1 MERAG
6 GGKYVTRESGRLPPP
21 GAGLVHTH
29 THTHTNQ
36 PTSKVVPIVNL
47 LLDAKE
53 KKNDKATNWASQVDG
68 GTPVSVCGYRSLFEY
83 IVHAD
88 VRRQNTPSRRDEK
101 IGLLSLSLSLL
112 SSFTNA
118 GHDRVQGYILQ
129 SPRGACH
136 MAKVSATAARYHRSI
151 AWSRQRNRNQ
161 ALYAHVTHA
170 QKKVQSSQ
178 MSHTQVAMKKKKK

>member
-29 THTHTNQ
+29 THIHQ
-36 PTSKVVPIVNL
+36 PTSRVVPIVNL
-47 LLDAKE
+47 LLDAK
-53 KKNDKATNWASQVDG
+53 KKNDKATNWASKVDG

-101 IGLLSLSLSLL
+101 IGLLFFSLSLE

-129 SPRGACH
+129 SPGG
-136 MAKVSATAARYHRSI
+136 
-151 AWSRQRNRNQ
+151 
-161 ALYAHVTHA
+161 L
-170 QKKVQSSQ
+170 
-178 MSHTQVAMKKKKK
+178 SHGQGLGDGG